1 MKTIQLGDELY
12 DWHGDPEII
21 STPFYKVTFPEPIKM
36 MEVITDD
43 STNGIVILGRIE
55 AVVDSIIY
63 TESHGAVGNTTN
75 FSGKNLVILGLPI
88 TRLTE
93 DIKLCEASENDI
105 QQWKNE
111 AHLMIKKLKL
121 RIEDPDS
128 SVHINFDDHHEYIIF
143 GRRNFLLVGSEKK
156 FVLVHKK
163 QISVREGETKLV
175 QIDPQDGIIIAKN
188 RKVLHLGGA
197 SRSNC
202 GSILGE
208 FGVKVASSV
217 LDQIL
222 WD

>member
-1 MKTIQLGDELY
+1 
-12 DWHGDPEII
+12 
-21 STPFYKVTFPEPIKM
+21 

-43 STNGIVILGRIE
+43 STSGIVILGRIE

-75 FSGKNLVILGLPI
+75 FSGTNLVILGLSI
-88 TRLTE
+88 TQLTNNIKQSVSSEE
-93 DIKLCEASENDI
+93 DS
-105 QQWKNE
+105 QYWKNE

-121 RIEDPDS
+121 RIEDHDS
-128 SVHINFDDHHEYIIF
+128 SFHVNFDDHHKYVIF
-143 GRRNFLLVGSEKK
+143 GRRNFLLVGFEKK
-156 FVLVHKK
+156 FVLVHNK

-175 QIDPQDGIIIAKN
+175 QIDPKNGIIIAKN
-188 RKVLHLGGA
+188 KKVFHLGSA
-197 SRSNC
+197 SRNTC
-202 GSILGE
+202 GNTLGE

>member
-1 MKTIQLGDELY
+1 MKTIQLGDDLY
-12 DWHGDPEII
+12 DWHGDAEII
-21 STPFYKVTFPEPIKM
+21 STPFYKITLIEPVKI

-75 FSGKNLVILGLPI
+75 FSGKNLVVLGLPI
-88 TRLTE
+88 TQLTNN
-93 DIKLCEASENDI
+93 IKQSVTSENDT
-105 QQWKNE
+105 QQWKVE
-111 AHLMIKKLKL
+111 AQLMIKKLKM

-128 SVHINFDDHHEYIIF
+128 SFHVNFDDHHEHVIF

-156 FVLVHKK
+156 FVLIHKR

-175 QIDPQDGIIIAKN
+175 QIDQEGIIIAKN
-188 RKVLHLGGA
+188 QRVFHLGSA
-197 SRSNC
+197 SRNNC
-202 GSILGE
+202 GNILGE
-208 FGVKVASSV
+208 FGVNVASTV